1 MKTKLVFSYLCMAM
15 LFSCVALLMSGC
27 NKDEDKDQHLYS
39 IKYISGNTNFESNPL
54 LQFVINESL
63 KKIDNIDGTEKD
75 VINKFNAICD
85 VIEGIK
91 YNDVP
96 LLGETTCTL
105 GLFEYV
111 GVDVKYADK
120 EIVRRTIS
128 FTKDTP
134 ANK

>member
-1 MKTKLVFSYLCMAM
+1 MAM

-27 NKDEDKDQHLYS
+27 NKDEDEGLHLYS

-63 KKIDNIDGTEKD
+63 KKIDDIDGTEKD